1 MEKKIIVF
9 GSGKIRK
16 EGIGNKRQAYSQK
29 NLNTTTSARIMLPN
43 TSYRRRGANASV

>member
-29 NLNTTTSARIMLPN
+29 KFEYNYISKNNVTKYFL
-43 TSYRRRGANASV
+43 